1 MLTHKLF
8 DNSFLARGLAKDA
21 TWIEKHKVSFAFLG
35 CFGAATTLLSSFP
48 FPFLPSSC
56 VIGFLIAGGVDN
68 VTAVAAAATVGIVF
82 VIAIITI
89 LFLNLSDA
97 AAAVE
102 VVAFPRRL
110 RSRRASREGVRIV
123 FFSGGPGLLLAAS
136 SRPSGP
142 ASPLNL
148 ILGIL
153 TEQLEKL
160 VLRARVALDHG
171 PAFFRFLLHP
181 RDKVV
186 GFVWER
192 SSPGGRA
199 GRLTQVHPEL
209 SFSGGY
215 FEPWVVVFTAPT
227 SGTSSAAGFGAGSA
241 AGLAFTARVLRIF
254 ATSRAAPAS
263 VL

>member
-35 CFGAATTLLSSFP
+35 FFGAALLSSFP

-56 VIGFLIAGGVDN
+56 VIGFLITGGVDN
-68 VTAVAAAATVGIVF
+68 VTAVAVAATVGIVF

-199 GRLTQVHPEL
+199 GRLTQVHTEL

-227 SGTSSAAGFGAGSA
+227 SGTSSAACLE
-241 AGLAFTARVLRIF
+241 LALLRDWLLLRVFCEFSPR
-254 ATSRAAPAS
+254 R
-263 VL
+263 